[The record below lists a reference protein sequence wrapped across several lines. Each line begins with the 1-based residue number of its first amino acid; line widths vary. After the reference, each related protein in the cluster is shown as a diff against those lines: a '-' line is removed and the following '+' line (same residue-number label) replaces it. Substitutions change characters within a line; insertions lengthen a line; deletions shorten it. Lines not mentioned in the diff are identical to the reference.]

1 MDNIKENIL
10 KRIVLLNPPG
20 DRIYLRDYY
29 CSKVSKANYI
39 NQPTDLLIQS
49 GILKDYE
56 LTVIDC
62 IADRIGIDEC
72 MQKIS
77 EIDPYAIIFIS
88 GAVSFNEDI
97 AFLRRVAKKTSA
109 LLIGSGDVFMEMGDN
124 ILKKYSFID
133 CCILDFTTKD
143 ILNYLDGRDAD
154 NMIYRKGGKIIIGP
168 KVSKEFDIPIPRH
181 DLFRS
186 RNYAFPF
193 VRKEPFTT
201 VLISYGCPFKCQFCV
216 MGRLN
221 YKIRSNDAIIE
232 ELKYIKKLGIDEI
245 YFNDQTFGVNKK
257 IANSLLRRMIPL
269 KLSWT
274 CYWRVD
280 LTDEKTLVLMKKAG
294 CHTIMYGVESG
305 NQDVLDRNSKGITK
319 QQIIS
324 AFKLCRKH
332 GIRTAATFILGLPGD
347 NKESCEETIRFA
359 LEIRCDYASF
369 NTPVPRMGT
378 ELRRLAIKQGL
389 VNAEKYVMDQSG
401 NYVIM
406 GNENMTAA
414 EIKKARDEAIRRFYF
429 RPSYILKRL
438 FGIRNF
444 VELKNHL
451 KNGFI
456 VLFK

>member
-1 MDNIKENIL
+1 
-10 KRIVLLNPPG
+10 
-20 DRIYLRDYY
+20 
-29 CSKVSKANYI
+29 
-39 NQPTDLLIQS
+39 
-49 GILKDYE
+49 
-56 LTVIDC
+56 
-62 IADRIGIDEC
+62 
-72 MQKIS
+72 
-77 EIDPYAIIFIS
+77 
-88 GAVSFNEDI
+88 
-97 AFLRRVAKKTSA
+97 
-109 LLIGSGDVFMEMGDN
+109 
-124 ILKKYSFID
+124 
-133 CCILDFTTKD
+133 
-143 ILNYLDGRDAD
+143 
-154 NMIYRKGGKIIIGP
+154 
-168 KVSKEFDIPIPRH
+168 
-181 DLFRS
+181 
-186 RNYAFPF
+186 
-193 VRKEPFTT
+193 
-201 VLISYGCPFKCQFCV
+201 

-347 NKESCEETIRFA
+347 NEESCEETIRFA